1 MSKYKVNYRRD
12 TYRHGADNAYRFRR
26 SFSYENKAN
35 LAGQRKYFDFLV
47 NLCIENG
54 LMTEENRYTIGDR
67 RDANKDIKQLQ
78 NKLREAGVEWNY
90 SEVHKRYRFDRNG
103 NVIDTVTR
111 KVVEKRA

>member
-12 TYRHGADNAYRFRR
+12 RYNHEADNAYRFRR
-26 SFSYENKAN
+26 SFSDENKAN

-54 LMTEENRYTIGDR
+54 LMTEENRYTLGDR

-90 SEVHKRYRFDRNG
+90 AEVHKRYRFDRNG